1 MIKLSEV
8 TPMTTQPSF
17 YQNLQSDTLR
27 EIFQQPATL
36 LATHNLVVSL
46 TEEIRNFAQSWANLP
61 GLRIIFT
68 GAGSSAYI
76 GEILVPLL
84 MREFGIRVEA
94 IATTDI
100 VSAPLSYLERKPPT
114 LLVSFGRSGDSPETL
129 AAIAVA
135 NQCVDLIWHIGITCN
150 EAGGLA
156 QVTQSSTNGLAL
168 ILPQETHDRAFA
180 MTSSLS
186 AMLLA
191 ALTMFACL
199 RNKHIQIFSLIES
212 VRQVLEQFPETIGQL
227 NRKSFSRVVFLGSG
241 PFCGLAREAALKLL
255 ELTDGQI
262 AAFYDSPL
270 GFRHGPKALVNGET
284 LIVVFT
290 SRDSLTQKYDL
301 DLLSELIAD
310 DIASDCLALNHEL
323 VGLAGLGSA
332 GQPLSDLEAVFPY
345 LAFAQ
350 LLALGKSVQCGCT
363 PDQPNAAG
371 VVNRVVQGVR
381 IHDLTETVS

>member
-1 MIKLSEV
+1 
-8 TPMTTQPSF
+8 MTTPPSF
-17 YQNLQSDTLR
+17 YQDLQSDTLR
-27 EIFQQPATL
+27 EILHQPATL
-36 LATHNLVVSL
+36 LATHNLVVGL
-46 TEEIRNFAQSWANLP
+46 TEEIRDFAQNWINLP

-84 MREFGIRVEA
+84 MHEFGIRVEA

-100 VSAPLSYLERKPPT
+100 VSAPLSYLERKAPT

-135 NQCVDLIWHIGITCN
+135 NQCVDSIWHIGITCN

-156 QVTQSSTNGLAL
+156 EVTQASANGLAL

-199 RNKHIQIFSLIES
+199 RNKQIQISSLIES
-212 VRQVLEQFPETIGQL
+212 VSQVLEKMSETIGML
-227 NRKSFSRVVFLGSG
+227 SSKSFSRVVYLGSG
-241 PFCGLAREAALKLL
+241 PFRGLAREAALKLL

-262 AAFYDSPL
+262 STFHDSPL
-270 GFRHGPKALVNGET
+270 GFRHGPKALVNEET

-290 SRDSLTQKYDL
+290 SGDALTQKYDS
-301 DLLSELIAD
+301 DLHTELVAD
-310 DIASDCLALNHEL
+310 DIAADCVALNYEL
-323 VGLAGLGSA
+323 VGLSGVGSA
-332 GQPLSDLEAVFPY
+332 GLPSSDLEAVFPY

-371 VVNRVVQGVR
+371 VVNRVVQGVK
-381 IHDLTETVS
+381 IYELMEAGA